1 MLVMCISQDMQGYAA
16 VTNTAAAAPPPAPP
30 PHFNGLKQQRFIAS
44 LHHMSPAGQLELC
57 ILLPV
62 GPKHNECS
70 LPGTLLDGAEWAVL
84 WTVVQRQVN
93 ALAGK

>member
-1 MLVMCISQDMQGYAA
+1 M
-16 VTNTAAAAPPPAPP
+16 
-30 PHFNGLKQQRFIAS
+30 S
-44 LHHMSPAGQLELC
+44 LAGQLELC
-57 ILLPV
+57 IFLPV

-84 WTVVQRQVN
+84 WRVVQRQLI

>member
-16 VTNTAAAAPPPAPP
+16 ITNTATTSPR
-30 PHFNGLKQQRFIAS
+30 HFNGLKQQRFIS
-44 LHHMSPAGQLELC
+44 CLHHMSLAGQLELC
-57 ILLPV
+57 IFLPV

-84 WTVVQRQVN
+84 WRVVQRQLN